1 MGAIILFFAMS
12 KLSQILIVAHCP
24 NPAIILVLLQI
35 RVSAFYQMPTGN
47 PKRLYWIFGV
57 LDVFSVIAFILL
69 VVLKHGKLLLYI
81 HKPRGKL
88 NVVSTRLD

>member
-1 MGAIILFFAMS
+1 
-12 KLSQILIVAHCP
+12 
-24 NPAIILVLLQI
+24 
-35 RVSAFYQMPTGN
+35 MPTGN
-47 PKRLYWIFGV
+47 PKRLYWVFGV